1 MPDPKDRTPPPS
13 PRDREVLDSGQ
24 EEVFSRTEVELG
36 RTEHASQSGKRQSQS
51 GPAPSADERSRPPP
65 R

>member
-1 MPDPKDRTPPPS
+1 MVEDDKQAGKKQSPARPS

-36 RTEHASQSGKRQSQS
+36 RTEHASESGKRQAQ
-51 GPAPSADERSRPPP
+51 PKPKA
-65 R
+65 